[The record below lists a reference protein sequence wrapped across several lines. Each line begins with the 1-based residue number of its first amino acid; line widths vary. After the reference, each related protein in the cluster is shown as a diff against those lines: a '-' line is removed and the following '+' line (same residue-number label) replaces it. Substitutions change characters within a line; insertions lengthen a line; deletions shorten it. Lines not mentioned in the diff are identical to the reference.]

1 MPWRTLQVRSSYS
14 LYTDLMGVPGRAW
27 TAPEL
32 RLKSF
37 EDLHKLWYILLKERN
52 VLETQGVELKRERIS
67 LEYTNVMA
75 KMHRVSASVLGG
87 EH

>member
-1 MPWRTLQVRSSYS
+1 
-14 LYTDLMGVPGRAW
+14 MGMPGRAW

-52 VLETQGVELKRERIS
+52 VLETQGLELKRERIS